1 MTRSPATQDA
11 PDQLPPDSR
20 LYSPPELLSDRIV
33 HLAALALAAVGVPVL
48 ITQTALWR
56 GDLPGV
62 LSVSLYGVTLIAMLT
77 ASLLYNHLPRPDWR
91 DTLMRLDRSAI
102 YLKIAGTYT
111 PFALLSGT
119 GGGLL
124 AGMWATAV
132 LGTIGNFRFRHRPV
146 FLGLG
151 ICLGMGWAVVV
162 GGQGLLAQLSPAVY
176 WLMLIGGVLYT
187 LGTIFL
193 VYERMRYHNTIWH
206 VFVVTASAVFFAAI
220 FLHAAETAAI

>member
-1 MTRSPATQDA
+1 MTQSRDAIATAQ
-11 PDQLPPDSR
+11 QLPPDAR

-33 HLAALALAAVGVPVL
+33 HLAALALAVVAVPVL

-62 LSVSLYGVTLIAMLT
+62 LAVTLYGVTLITMLT

-91 DTLMRLDRSAI
+91 DTLMRVDRSAI
-102 YLKIAGTYT
+102 YVKIAGTYT

-119 GGGLL
+119 GSGLL

-132 LGTIGNFRFRHRPV
+132 LGTIGNFWFRHRPV
-146 FLGLG
+146 FLGLA
-151 ICLGMGWAVVV
+151 ICLGMGWAVLL
-162 GGQGLLAQLSPAVY
+162 GGQGLLSQLSPQVY

-187 LGTIFL
+187 LGTVFL
-193 VYERMRYHNTIWH
+193 VRERMRYHNTIWH

-220 FLHAAETAAI
+220 FLHAAQTAL